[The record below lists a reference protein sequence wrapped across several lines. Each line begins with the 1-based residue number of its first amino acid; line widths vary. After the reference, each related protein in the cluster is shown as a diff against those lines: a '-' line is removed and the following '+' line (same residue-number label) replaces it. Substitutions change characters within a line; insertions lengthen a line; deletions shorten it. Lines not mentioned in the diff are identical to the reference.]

1 MNDPDTQ
8 SPESQNIDALKQMVI
23 DTLDMNKGEEIVVI
37 DLHDKS
43 TIADYMVIASGTSS
57 RHAVALAHKVMD
69 ELAKNHP
76 GRKARVEGM
85 AEADWVLL
93 DMGDIIVHIFRPEV
107 RNFYSLE
114 KMWSATSVVTE
125 HKRMGSKASSLNDE

>member
-1 MNDPDTQ
+1 MTESDTPISDNQ
-8 SPESQNIDALKQMVI
+8 TIENLKKLVV
-23 DTLDMNKGEEIVVI
+23 DTLDMNKGEDIVVI

-43 TIADYMVIASGTSS
+43 TIADYMVVASGTSS
-57 RHAVALAHKVMD
+57 RHAAALAHKIMD
-69 ELAKNHP
+69 EVAKHYP

-107 RNFYSLE
+107 RNFYSIE

-125 HKRMGSKASSLNDE
+125 HKRMGSKASSSDDE

>member
-1 MNDPDTQ
+1 MTDTEAA
-8 SPESQNIDALKQMVI
+8 SIDTLKQLIV

-43 TIADYMVIASGTSS
+43 TIADYMIVASGTSS
-57 RHAVALAHKVMD
+57 RHAAGLAHKIMD
-69 ELAKNHP
+69 EVAKNFP

-93 DMGDIIVHIFRPEV
+93 DLGDVIVHIFRPEV
-107 RNFYSLE
+107 RNFYSIE

-125 HKRMGSKASSLNDE
+125 HKKMVSKSSRSDAE